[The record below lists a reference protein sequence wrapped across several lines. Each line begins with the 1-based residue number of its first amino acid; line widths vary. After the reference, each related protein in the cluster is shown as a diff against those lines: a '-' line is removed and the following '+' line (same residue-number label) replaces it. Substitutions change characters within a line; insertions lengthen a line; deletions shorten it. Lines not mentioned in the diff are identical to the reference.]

1 MTYGFGETIVV
12 LDGAPTS
19 RDGDGNDVQTFPQ
32 KATYDDVPVGPADGN
47 GTGSNEAV
55 QAQDQVII
63 GLTIYPPDG
72 ADITAVDR
80 VVVRGE
86 TWEVVGLPQP
96 WVSPYTGRRPG
107 LSVSLKR
114 VTG

>member
-1 MTYGFGETIVV
+1 MSYAFGETISV
-12 LDGAPTS
+12 LDGVATS

-32 KATYDDVPVGPADGN
+32 KATYDNVPIAPTDGN
-47 GTGSNEAV
+47 GAGANEAV

-80 VVVRGE
+80 IVVRGE
-86 TWEVVGLPQP
+86 TWDVVGLPQP

-107 LSVSLKR
+107 MVVALKR